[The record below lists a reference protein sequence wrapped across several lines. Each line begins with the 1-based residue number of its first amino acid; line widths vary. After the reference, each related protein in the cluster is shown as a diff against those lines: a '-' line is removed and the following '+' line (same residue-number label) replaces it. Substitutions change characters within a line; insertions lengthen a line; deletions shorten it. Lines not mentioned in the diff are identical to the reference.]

1 MICALV
7 GNQNSGKTTLFNALT
22 GSNQKVG
29 NWPGVTIEKKE
40 GRIKGT
46 EISIVDLP
54 GIYSLSP
61 YTAEEEVSRKF
72 CFEEKPDLIIN
83 IIDATSLERSLYL
96 TTQLLEMD
104 TDVVI
109 ALNMEDMLNKVGITI
124 DVNKLSE
131 KLGCSIVSISAKNG
145 TGINKLIELINS
157 GKYKKNTHLPIYPED
172 IEWVIN
178 DNATHFLPEQNYK
191 RFSAVK
197 VIEHDKEY
205 MVLLNRHSEANIQK
219 LEEKYGMDGEQLI
232 ADKRYC
238 YIENLKKEC
247 VKTVPVKES
256 ITDRLDKV
264 FLNKWAAIP
273 IFIVVMALVYLLSV
287 GIVGG
292 LTVNLIDMLF
302 NGADVLELNIFT
314 TTFSYN
320 VNFMG
325 LGPWLGS
332 IIQVAGGSPWAVS
345 LVQNG
350 IVSAVGAVCNFVPQ
364 IIILFTC
371 LAILETTG
379 YMSRISFFLDRVFHN
394 FGLSGKSLVPFILGS
409 GCSVPGIMTC
419 RTVEDPDERHLSII
433 LTPFIPCN
441 AKLPIIALFASYF
454 FGSYSWLVSF
464 SLYLFAITI
473 ILISGVI
480 LKHLFYK
487 GHNSTF
493 VSELPAYQVPS
504 LKYVARDVSDKTLAF
519 IKRAGS
525 VILICSIFVW
535 FFASFTYDFR
545 FVDNKTVFISESMLA
560 AIGNSFAWFFYIM
573 LGGHWSWAAAVSAIQ
588 GLVAK
593 EQVISSMTVIS
604 GISEDVTGGVGS
616 GIFNSSAFS
625 FFNGWSAYAY
635 LVFNL
640 FSAPCFGAIGA
651 MRKELGSFKATLK
664 GISFQIGVAWVLA
677 SLIGGIGWLI
687 SI

>member
-40 GRIKGT
+40 GTIKGSD
-46 EISIVDLP
+46 IGIVDLP

-72 CFEEKPDLIIN
+72 CFEEKPDLIVN

-104 TDVVI
+104 TDVII
-109 ALNMEDMLNKVGITI
+109 ALNMEDMLNKVGISI
-124 DVNKLSE
+124 DVKKLSE
-131 KLGCSIVSISAKNG
+131 KIGCSIVSISAKNG
-145 TGINKLIELINS
+145 TGINNLIDLIKS
-157 GKYKKNTHLPIYPED
+157 GKYQKNEHIRIYPND

-178 DNATHFLPEQNYK
+178 DNIVHFLPEQNFK

-197 VIEHDKEY
+197 VIEHDQDY
-205 MVLLNRHSEANIQK
+205 LVLLNRHSEANIK
-219 LEEKYGMDGEQLI
+219 NLEEKYQMDGEQLI
-232 ADKRYC
+232 ADKRYA
-238 YIENLKKEC
+238 YIAELKKEC
-247 VKTVPVKES
+247 VKVTPVPES
-256 ITDRLDKV
+256 ITDKLDRI
-264 FLNKWAAIP
+264 FLNKWLAIP
-273 IFIVVMALVYLLSV
+273 IFLVIMGLVYMLSV
-287 GIVGG
+287 GVVGG

-302 NGADVLELNIFT
+302 NGTDVLELSL
-314 TTFSYN
+314 FSKTWEIP
-320 VNFMG
+320 VNFLG
-325 LGPWLGS
+325 LGPWLGEL
-332 IIQVAGGSPWAVS
+332 IKTAGGSPWAVS

-350 IVSAVGAVCNFVPQ
+350 VISAVGAVCNFVPQ
-364 IIILFTC
+364 IIILFSC

-454 FGSYSWLVSF
+454 FGSYSWIVSF
-464 SLYLFAITI
+464 SLYLFAVTI
-473 ILISGVI
+473 ILLSGII
-480 LKHLFYK
+480 LKHLIYK
-487 GHNSTF
+487 GHSSTF
-493 VSELPAYQVPS
+493 VSELPNYQAPS
-504 LKYVARDVSDKTLAF
+504 FKYVARDVSDKTLAF

-525 VILICSIFVW
+525 VILICSVVVW
-535 FFASFTYDFR
+535 FLASFTFDFK
-545 FVDNKTVFISESMLA
+545 FVDGVNVLIENSMLA
-560 AIGNSFAWFFYIM
+560 GIGNTFAWFFYIM
-573 LGGHWSWAAAVSAIQ
+573 LGGNWSWAAAVSAIQ

-604 GISEDVTGGVGS
+604 GVASDASTGA
-616 GIFNSSAFS
+616 GIFTSSAFS
-625 FFNGWSAYAY
+625 FFNGWSAYAF

-651 MRKELGSFKATLK
+651 MRKELGSLKATLK
-664 GISFQIGVAWVLA
+664 GIGFQIGVAWVLA

-687 SI
+687 SL